1 VLKNLEIKNGI
12 MTPKYD
18 EYIDTYTVTIEKDVN
33 ELDIYYEVIND
44 SALVTITGNEN
55 ITCDKGIGVLI
66 SANEDKRLIKLN
78 VIKENVNEASGLKN
92 YFTALEVS
100 KKEEV
105 NEYMA
110 PLIGGACFLLNLI
123 TFSILFHRKK
133 KIK

>member
-1 VLKNLEIKNGI
+1 MEAMK
-12 MTPKYD
+12 D
-18 EYIDTYTVTIEKDVN
+18 ESQWMI
-33 ELDIYYEVIND
+33 
-44 SALVTITGNEN
+44 
-55 ITCDKGIGVLI
+55 
-66 SANEDKRLIKLN
+66 N
-78 VIKENVNEASGLKN
+78 VIKEGVNEASGLKN

-110 PLIGGACFLLNLI
+110 PLISGACFLLIII